1 MEKPTSQKATNFAQ
15 RMYSLLK
22 DTYREWSKDNASQ
35 LGAALAFYT
44 IFSLAPILIIIVVV
58 VGFILGKGSVQ
69 IYLLGELTKL
79 IGHENA
85 QFVMTTIQQ
94 SYQEGSGLRATLIA
108 ISLVIVGSTTAGIML
123 KNALNAMWGV
133 ESGYSGFLHFI
144 LDRLKALVIVLL
156 AGGFIFLSMLAS
168 SVIATMSL
176 FLSNYI
182 NIPFVLIGWLNDI
195 VSFVL
200 LALLFALLYKMLPD
214 VEISWGDVW
223 MGGAITA
230 GLFVLGKYLLGLY
243 LARSTISSAYGAAG
257 SLVVLLL
264 FVYYSAQIIF
274 LGAEFTQVYARTYG
288 SEIVPKKPRQSP
300 ALKNPN

>member
-1 MEKPTSQKATNFAQ
+1 
-15 RMYSLLK
+15 
-22 DTYREWSKDNASQ
+22 
-35 LGAALAFYT
+35 
-44 IFSLAPILIIIVVV
+44 
-58 VGFILGKGSVQ
+58 
-69 IYLLGELTKL
+69 
-79 IGHENA
+79 
-85 QFVMTTIQQ
+85 
-94 SYQEGSGLRATLIA
+94 
-108 ISLVIVGSTTAGIML
+108 
-123 KNALNAMWGV
+123 
-133 ESGYSGFLHFI
+133 
-144 LDRLKALVIVLL
+144 
-156 AGGFIFLSMLAS
+156 
-168 SVIATMSL
+168 
-176 FLSNYI
+176 
-182 NIPFVLIGWLNDI
+182 
-195 VSFVL
+195 
-200 LALLFALLYKMLPD
+200 MLPD